1 MHNLCHF
8 GWDGC
13 IVPTTLKHICSQLP
27 KWRSLKILRTPQV
40 IDGAEV
46 VFPWKYIQNQD
57 GEQCMPCYEKGEL
70 WNDGGYARI
79 YKGRRAVFSP
89 VGYKA
94 SGMVN
99 FVKTK
104 SFQTVCIKDVPL
116 NITPEESA
124 QTPRSKEQSY
134 EDEIS
139 AILYE
144 AFLHALI
151 TKTLE
156 REGYTSAVPY
166 LYEIVANAGGGG
178 IQTATSPCEFESI
191 WIVMEFLHGHTL
203 EKFLYRS
210 FIPVNTTSGRPL
222 TSLQRSLQQKN
233 DSLLLDVLVQLAFY
247 LHILQTALLF
257 NHRDMKINNLF
268 IRHHAAEERW
278 GRTLT
283 IPEIGTWTCLS
294 DMVLIDFGFACI
306 ACGSD
311 GGLPN
316 PRATLVGAGSWFKA
330 EHDCFKKGRDLA
342 QFLYS
347 IHCSFPLQDYVSDEL
362 FSVLHSALEAKKEDA
377 AAGAATAE
385 SIDLMRGLAPDGTPL
400 AGGGAGTPL
409 PRSIDY
415 NNGIY
420 YFLRNSNVD
429 VPGCEPLAF
438 LRALAALRTPRKN

>member
-1 MHNLCHF
+1 MDVHNLCHF

-13 IVPTTLKHICSQLP
+13 IVPTTLKGICSQLP
-27 KWRSLKILRTPQV
+27 NWRNLKILRAPQV
-40 IDGAEV
+40 IDGGEV
-46 VFPWKYIQNQD
+46 VFPWKFIQNKD
-57 GEQCMPCYEKGEL
+57 GVQCMPCYDKGEL
-70 WNDGGYARI
+70 WNDGGYAKI
-79 YKGRRAVFSP
+79 YKGRRAVFAP
-89 VGYKA
+89 VGYKSA
-94 SGMVN
+94 GMVN
-99 FVKTK
+99 FVKTVP
-104 SFQTVCIKDVPL
+104 FQTVCIKDVPL

-144 AFLHALI
+144 AFLHALV

-156 REGYTSAVPY
+156 REGYASAVPY
-166 LYEIVANAGGGG
+166 LYEIVANAGGS
-178 IQTATSPCEFESI
+178 QTASSPCAFDSI
-191 WIVMEFLHGHTL
+191 WIVMEFLQGHTL

-210 FIPVNTTSGRPL
+210 FIPVNTTGRPL

-247 LHILQTALLF
+247 LHVLQGALMF

-268 IRHHAAEERW
+268 IRHHAPEERW

-283 IPEIGTWTCLS
+283 IPEIGTWTCIS

-311 GGLPN
+311 GSLPN
-316 PRATLVGAGSWFKA
+316 PRATLVGAGSWFKI

-347 IHCSFPLQDYVSDEL
+347 LHCSFPLNDYISADL
-362 FSVLHSALEAKKEDA
+362 FAVIHSALEAKKG
-377 AAGAATAE
+377 AAGAAE
-385 SIDLMRGLAPDGTPL
+385 SIDLMRGLAPDGAPL
-400 AGGGAGTPL
+400 PAPAGTPL

-420 YFLRNSNVD
+420 YFLRDGDVD

>member
-1 MHNLCHF
+1 
-8 GWDGC
+8 
-13 IVPTTLKHICSQLP
+13 
-27 KWRSLKILRTPQV
+27 
-40 IDGAEV
+40 
-46 VFPWKYIQNQD
+46 
-57 GEQCMPCYEKGEL
+57 MPCYDKGEL

-79 YKGRRAVFSP
+79 YKGRRAVFAP
-89 VGYKA
+89 VGYKSA
-94 SGMVN
+94 GMVN
-99 FVKTK
+99 FVKTVP
-104 SFQTVCIKDVPL
+104 FQTVCIKDVPL

-144 AFLHALI
+144 AFLHALL
-151 TKTLE
+151 TKTFE
-156 REGYTSAVPY
+156 REGYASAVPH
-166 LYEIVANAGGGG
+166 LYEVVANAAGA
-178 IQTATSPCEFESI
+178 QSAASPCQFDSI

-210 FIPVNTTSGRPL
+210 FIPVNVSSRPL

-247 LHILQTALLF
+247 LHILQRALLF

-268 IRHHAAEERW
+268 IRHHAPEERW
-278 GRTLT
+278 ERTLA
-283 IPEIGTWTCLS
+283 IPEVGTWTCIS

-311 GGLPN
+311 SSLPN
-316 PRATLVGAGSWFKA
+316 PRATLVGAGSWFKS
-330 EHDCFKKGRDLA
+330 EHDCFKRGRDLA

-347 IHCSFPLQDYVSDEL
+347 LHCSFPLQDYISAEL
-362 FSVLHSALEAKKEDA
+362 FAVIHSALEATKSTGG
-377 AAGAATAE
+377 AAGTTGVE

-400 AGGGAGTPL
+400 ASSAGADAPL

-420 YFLRNSNVD
+420 YFLRDSNVD
-429 VPGCEPLAF
+429 VPGCEPLTF